1 MTPTFHR
8 GAACLL
14 LFGLGAAGTIAAC
27 GSDESRRLAADEGT
41 AGETNLG
48 GGGDLIG
55 AGGAELVAPD
65 SGIGGAAVRATGLVF
80 DPPTVA
86 LVLDGKTTKT
96 ASYALSATLLD
107 GTVQAVAAEA
117 MEFDRPDVASYAN
130 GSPVVLTATG
140 LAVGMGK
147 LHAVY
152 GGLEATATLAVSIVQ
167 SDVLGT
173 VPQNAIDAL
182 NAGGLPADTAL
193 TKLLYPYDATVF
205 PLGIAS
211 PLIMWNG
218 PNASDAYRIHLEETG
233 YAYDLFAITSAK
245 AQVRVPQEV
254 WDRMTAS
261 NQGDKVTLTVSRWDA
276 NTKTAATSVIQSWTI
291 APESLRGAIY
301 YWAASQVGSNR
312 VGSVTRVFPGIGS
325 TPERLNA
332 GRCMGCHSV
341 SADGSRLVATVED
354 PTAPSLSPYRNWTGY
369 RAWAS
374 FSLPDATLLKQTT
387 MNGANSALTPNG
399 KYVVFGGRSNP
410 PTAGSKYLSLGVT
423 DTGDLIAQSGLDDMV
438 AENSSDSNTTFMMP
452 AFSIDGTKLALVE
465 AHALDPNDNVLP
477 EPANRIVYVNFDA
490 SVPKFDPTLHEIVR
504 ASAFP
509 SNDAGLGYPAFTPD
523 SQYVAFHTGQWATGC
538 HDGCNDSSPDSGELW
553 IHKVDGGSSIRLT
566 NLDDPPAA
574 ADRMV
579 HREPTFCPVQ
589 RGGYA
594 WVVFTSMRDWGNQ
607 LTGPAING
615 KRRLWVAAVD
625 AAIGTTDP
633 SHPAFYVDGQEDTPN
648 MRGYWAL
655 AACIEAPK
663 PGNTAPKCKAGFECC
678 SGFCVGE
685 QCVDITKLTCAG
697 VGEACSETVGCCN
710 QAVTDCVDG
719 VCKVRDIAR

>member
-1 MTPTFHR
+1 MHR
-8 GAACLL
+8 AAALVSFLL
-14 LFGLGAAGTIAAC
+14 LGVLAAC
-27 GSDESRRLAADEGT
+27 GSDGSRGRETGEG
-41 AGETNLG
+41 AGGDTNSG
-48 GGGDLIG
+48 GGGG
-55 AGGAELVAPD
+55 TAVGSGGSDIVAPE
-65 SGIGGAAVRATGLVF
+65 GGMGGAAVQAAGLVF
-80 DPPTVA
+80 DPPSA
-86 LVLDGKTTKT
+86 ELVLDGKTTKT
-96 ASYALSATLLD
+96 ASYTLNATLPD

-117 MEFDRPDVASYAN
+117 MEFDRPDLASYAN

-140 LAVGMGK
+140 LAVGTGK

-152 GGLEATATLAVSIVQ
+152 GGLEATATLAVSIIQ
-167 SDVLGT
+167 SDVQGT

-182 NAGGLPADTAL
+182 NAAGLPADAAL

-218 PNASDAYRIHLEETG
+218 PNANDVYRVHLEEPG
-233 YAYDLFAITSAK
+233 YSYDHFEIADAK
-245 AQVRVPQEV
+245 AQIRVPQDV

-261 NQGDKVTLTVSRWDA
+261 NKGDKITLTVSRWDA
-276 NTKTAATSVIQSWTI
+276 STKLAATSVTQTWTI

-301 YWAASQVGSNR
+301 YWAASQSGAVRIGSI
-312 VGSVTRVFPGIGS
+312 TRVFPGIGS
-325 TPERLNA
+325 KPEKLNA
-332 GRCMGCHSV
+332 GKCMGCHSV
-341 SADGSRLVATVED
+341 SADGSTLVATVED
-354 PTAPSLSPYRNWTGY
+354 PSAPSIAPYRNWSNM

-410 PTAGSKYLSLGVT
+410 LTAGSKYLSLGVPA
-423 DTGDLIAQSGLDDMV
+423 TGELIAASGLDDMV
-438 AENSSDSNTTFMMP
+438 PDSTLDANAQFMMP

-465 AHALDPNDNVLP
+465 ARAQDPNDNVLP

-504 ASAFP
+504 ASTFP
-509 SNDAGLGYPAFTPD
+509 SNNAGLGYPAFTPD
-523 SQYVAFHTGQWATGC
+523 SQYVAFHTGQFATGC
-538 HDGCNDSSPDSGELW
+538 HPGDCVDSTADSGELW
-553 IHKVDGGSSIRLT
+553 IHKVDGGASIRLA

-574 ADRMV
+574 ADRAV
-579 HREPTFCPVQ
+579 HREPTFCPVK
-589 RGGYA
+589 RGGYS

-615 KRRLWVAAVD
+615 KRRLWVAAID
-625 AAIGTTDP
+625 ADIGTVDP

-663 PGNTAPKCKAGFECC
+663 PGETGSKCKAGFECC

-685 QCVDITKLTCAG
+685 QCVDITKLVCAG
-697 VGEACSETVGCCN
+697 VGEACSDAVNCCN
-710 QAVTDCVDG
+710 QAMTDCIDG
-719 VCKVRDIAR
+719 LCKVREIAR